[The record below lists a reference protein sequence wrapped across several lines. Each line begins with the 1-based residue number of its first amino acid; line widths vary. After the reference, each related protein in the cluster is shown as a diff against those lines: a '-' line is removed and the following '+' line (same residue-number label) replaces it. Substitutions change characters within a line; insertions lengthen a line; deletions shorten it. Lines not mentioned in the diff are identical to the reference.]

1 MRKSSAEMGISMLK
15 MRRILSFI
23 SLCILLTVCTGC
35 ANIKGAGQENSGI
48 EGSGEAGEGLEE
60 RADGEPAEDGSQSG
74 AGSESQNGNEAES
87 GGKSQEAD
95 GSQSE
100 AGNGSQNGNET
111 QSGAKSQEEDEIQ
124 SEVKSQEEDEAQ
136 NGVESQNGNGTQS
149 GAKSQNGNEIQS
161 EAENGSEGEI
171 GADKQQE
178 ADAAAEIG
186 INMEFTDVEPITV
199 YTTANVN
206 VRLAPSTEGE
216 ILQKASRGTVY
227 EKDGEG
233 DGWSRISI
241 EGKSYYIKSDYLREK
256 KAPGEGGGHLIAID
270 AGHQS
275 KANTDKEPLGP
286 GSSEMKM
293 KVSGGTRGT
302 TTGLYEYELTLTVSQ
317 KLKAEL
323 ESRGYEVYM
332 VRESHDVDI
341 SNSQRAQMAYD
352 SGAEVFVRIHANGSE
367 NSAANGA
374 MTICPTAQ
382 NPYVAGLYADSRRLS
397 DTVLDGL
404 TASTGCKKERVW
416 ETDTMSGINWSM
428 IPVTIVEMGYM
439 TNPEED
445 TRLADDG
452 YQQLIAIGI
461 ADGIDS
467 YFAAP

>member
-1 MRKSSAEMGISMLK
+1 MLK

-35 ANIKGAGQENSGI
+35 ANIKGAGQENSEI

-60 RADGEPAEDGSQSG
+60 RTNGEQAE
-74 AGSESQNGNEAES
+74 
-87 GGKSQEAD
+87 D

-111 QSGAKSQEEDEIQ
+111 QSGAKSQEEDETQ
-124 SEVKSQEEDEAQ
+124 SGAKSQEEDEAQ

-161 EAENGSEGEI
+161 GAENGSEGEI

-416 ETDTMSGINWSM
+416 ETDTMSGINWSL

>member
-1 MRKSSAEMGISMLK
+1 MLK

-23 SLCILLTVCTGC
+23 SLCIFLTVCTGC

-60 RADGEPAEDGSQSG
+60 SADGEQAEDRI
-74 AGSESQNGNEAES
+74 
-87 GGKSQEAD
+87 
-95 GSQSE
+95 QSE
-100 AGNGSQNGNET
+100 AGNGSQNGNEAQSEAKSREEDET
-111 QSGAKSQEEDEIQ
+111 QSGAEGQNEDETQ
-124 SEVKSQEEDEAQ
+124 SGAEGQ
-136 NGVESQNGNGTQS
+136 NGNETQSGAEGRNGNGTQS
-149 GAKSQNGNEIQS
+149 GAKSQNENEIQS
-161 EAENGSEGEI
+161 GAGSRSPDEAGNGSEGGI
-171 GADKQQE
+171 GTDGQQE
-178 ADAAAEIG
+178 ANAAAEKL

-416 ETDTMSGINWSM
+416 ETDTMSGLNWSM